1 MSLRRNIGTRLRHLE
16 RRQRERPLSYEQ
28 LQEQANQR
36 SWERWL
42 DAVERLL
49 TAAAP
54 EQADA
59 AFGRLKHWLDN
70 PRTPGADWPGLAT
83 WASHLED
90 GRGFLPT
97 RLPAEL
103 LDVYF
108 RDDRAQPHH
117 DCEHCGLEI
126 PIRPRVIDDRS
137 FGLDHV
143 FRGAADKEICY
154 FPRCPHCGGAT
165 RQQAYWK
172 KHGGP
177 VETVRAGEVKG
188 GGRAPGARR

>member
-1 MSLRRNIGTRLRHLE
+1 MSLRRNIGTRVRQLE
-16 RRQRERPLSYEQ
+16 RRQRERPLSYQQ

-42 DAVERLL
+42 DAAERLLAAVAPEQLDSVVERLKQW
-49 TAAAP
+49 AA
-54 EQADA
+54 
-59 AFGRLKHWLDN
+59 H
-70 PRTPGADWPGLAT
+70 PGTVGSRWPGLAT

-90 GRGFLPT
+90 GRGFLPA

-103 LDVYF
+103 IDVYF
-108 RDDRAQPHH
+108 RDDRAQPQH
-117 DCEHCGLEI
+117 DCEDCGLEI
-126 PIRPRVIDDRS
+126 PIRPPVVDDRS

-143 FRGAADKEICY
+143 FRGAAEKEIRY

-165 RQQAYWK
+165 GQQAYWK

-177 VETVRAGEVKG
+177 EETVRAG
-188 GGRAPGARR
+188 R